1 MKETDKMT
9 DVKQDKEFLRER
21 CFVIT
26 PIGGNGE
33 PIRRHIDGI
42 IKASIEPV
50 LESYGYEVVA
60 AHTINESG
68 SIDKQIFRE
77 IYEDK
82 LVVANLT
89 QNNPNVMY
97 ELAVRHCFGKPVIII
112 AEDGSFL
119 PFDILRE
126 RTIFYVNDAQGTL
139 ELQEKLRRALEAID
153 FKKQGS
159 PIHDII
165 QGIKKDAKVY
175 TDVESGK
182 VSTKGGT
189 TDQEVMIHILEK
201 LDELDTKIQKNAKI
215 QNESENNVEY
225 YKYYCVF
232 SATKPSVPELLTDLD
247 KNFKAS
253 IRKSLVRVHV
263 EELEVRE
270 DEVYIE
276 FWGKSMPAYMVR
288 KLLTEELEKAGFKD
302 VECQRIR
309 RTILK

>member
-97 ELAVRHCFGKPVIII
+97 ELADRHCFGTPVIII

-119 PFDILRE
+119 PFDIL
-126 RTIFYVNDAQGTL
+126 
-139 ELQEKLRRALEAID
+139 
-153 FKKQGS
+153 
-159 PIHDII
+159 
-165 QGIKKDAKVY
+165 
-175 TDVESGK
+175 
-182 VSTKGGT
+182 T
-189 TDQEVMIHILEK
+189 THKEH
-201 LDELDTKIQKNAKI
+201 
-215 QNESENNVEY
+215 
-225 YKYYCVF
+225 
-232 SATKPSVPELLTDLD
+232 
-247 KNFKAS
+247 
-253 IRKSLVRVHV
+253 
-263 EELEVRE
+263 
-270 DEVYIE
+270 
-276 FWGKSMPAYMVR
+276 
-288 KLLTEELEKAGFKD
+288 
-302 VECQRIR
+302 
-309 RTILK
+309 